1 MKTYVLLPG
10 LALLSACARPA
21 PDTPA
26 LDAKVVTFNN
36 FESGGGWSNDP
47 GRNNPD
53 LVVRGLAHSGQYAIV
68 VDPAHEFSLTYAMPL
83 GRMRAAKF
91 RQLRVEAWAY
101 LPSAQASG
109 HIGLQLLPPDN
120 GPQVFSDEIRLGDVV
135 KQYGEWVPVS
145 KDITLP
151 DSAAANQQLR
161 LFLWRADATERVL
174 LDDVKLSILD

>member
-1 MKTYVLLPG
+1 MRNYVAPLG
-10 LALLSACARPA
+10 LALLSACTHPTP
-21 PDTPA
+21 PDVP
-26 LDAKVVTFNN
+26 LDDKVVTFNN
-36 FESGGGWSNDP
+36 FEGGGGWSNDP

-68 VDPAHEFSLTYAMPL
+68 ADQQHEFSLTYAMPL

-91 RQLRVEAWAY
+91 RQLRIEAWAY

-109 HIGLQLLPPDN
+109 HVGLQLLAPDN
-120 GPQVFSDEIRLGDVV
+120 GPQVFSDELKLGEVV
-135 KQYGEWVPVS
+135 KTYGAWVPIS
-145 KDITLP
+145 KDVTLP

-161 LFLWRADATERVL
+161 LFLWRADASERVL